1 MDCAKDLADVCDHYE
16 VREGS
21 LIASQGD
28 AADCMH
34 FILKGRVGIEVQLD
48 DGTSTRVRSLGA
60 HTTVGEMG
68 LLTGGARSA
77 TIIAEADCVL
87 YRLSLD
93 AFERLKRDRP
103 ALMQAL
109 LTYVI
114 SVMAQR
120 LRFASNMIGVLRR

>member
-1 MDCAKDLADVCDHYE
+1 
-16 VREGS
+16 
-21 LIASQGD
+21 
-28 AADCMH
+28 MH

-48 DGTSTRVRSLGA
+48 DGTSTHVRSLGA

-68 LLTGGARSA
+68 LLTGGTRSA

-87 YRLSLD
+87 YRLSLE

-103 ALMQAL
+103 ALMQGL